1 MASSVRRYASYL
13 NSPFRLARCEIIP
26 QQPNKWT
33 LPEEGA
39 LQWADEQQHQ
49 EEVELDE
56 DGRPL
61 TPPPPLFLSLDDSYR
76 NRDVAAA
83 MNRYFSCSC
92 QAVSRLLRGWGRPHG
107 LTNLQGRS
115 SAIHVSRLSW
125 CFILFCTGYGDRL
138 GAGES
143 IAAGRFTL
151 GVFSGIDRRAICLR
165 SVS

>member
-83 MNRYFSCSC
+83 MNRYFSRSC
-92 QAVSRLLRGWGRPHG
+92 QAVSRLLRGWATPWTNQSAGQVFSDTCLKTFLVLYLVLHG
-107 LTNLQGRS
+107 LWRS
-115 SAIHVSRLSW
+115 TWSR
-125 CFILFCTGYGDRL
+125 
-138 GAGES
+138 
-143 IAAGRFTL
+143 
-151 GVFSGIDRRAICLR
+151 
-165 SVS
+165 

>member
-13 NSPFRLARCEIIP
+13 NSPFRLARCEVIP

-61 TPPPPLFLSLDDSYR
+61 TPPPPLFLSLDDSHR

-83 MNRYFSCSC
+83 MNRYFTRSG
-92 QAVSRLLRGWGRPHG
+92 QAVSRLLQGCATPWTNKSTG
-107 LTNLQGRS
+107 L
-115 SAIHVSRLSW
+115 
-125 CFILFCTGYGDRL
+125 
-138 GAGES
+138 
-143 IAAGRFTL
+143 
-151 GVFSGIDRRAICLR
+151 VFSGICLKTFLVLYLVLHGLWR
-165 SVS
+165 STWSR

>member
-83 MNRYFSCSC
+83 MNRYFSRSC
-92 QAVSRLLRGWGRPHG
+92 QAVSRPLRGWATPWTNQSAGQVFSDTCLKTFLVLYLVLHG
-107 LTNLQGRS
+107 LWRS
-115 SAIHVSRLSW
+115 TWSR
-125 CFILFCTGYGDRL
+125 
-138 GAGES
+138 
-143 IAAGRFTL
+143 
-151 GVFSGIDRRAICLR
+151 
-165 SVS
+165 

>member
-1 MASSVRRYASYL
+1 LRKGIPIREFWWTCGDLSISRSQRATFRNDSPYVFQRREV
-13 NSPFRLARCEIIP
+13 ARCEIIP

-61 TPPPPLFLSLDDSYR
+61 TPPPPLFLSLYDSYR

-83 MNRYFSCSC
+83 MNRYFSRSC
-92 QAVSRLLRGWGRPHG
+92 QAVSRLLRGWATPWTNQSAGQVFSDTCLKTFLVLYLVLHG
-107 LTNLQGRS
+107 LWISTW
-115 SAIHVSRLSW
+115 SR
-125 CFILFCTGYGDRL
+125 
-138 GAGES
+138 
-143 IAAGRFTL
+143 
-151 GVFSGIDRRAICLR
+151 
-165 SVS
+165 